1 MAAEID
7 LVLSFAGVDFQL
19 YLRHKTACK
28 LSPDL
33 SRSQI
38 LLGFMVIAC
47 LVRKRL
53 GKITW
58 RIVHFP
64 FFHTKY
70 FMVGI
75 REPSFCLRLA

>member
-1 MAAEID
+1 
-7 LVLSFAGVDFQL
+7 
-19 YLRHKTACK
+19 